1 MVQDEME
8 IDNSAMAEKQDVEKT
23 LLEQLKERE
32 ALLCKAFEESTKNI
46 LSLSGPDGILN
57 TQTSTTNFAAAQ
69 QNEIIQTQLAQVRQS
84 LELAE
89 TDVKRQKKR
98 KSDVLKEMES
108 AQKMANAHFQAIDS
122 EAKLKPGTNEVK
134 MIDKFVSYC
143 KGQIDQSIRKEVVLK
158 LLTLCMKDDPRRDSF
173 FSTLK
178 ENQDYEGNR
187 GNLEWI
193 RQQFLKSMRGID
205 WQGNQL
211 AALVNIGMGFE
222 KPQVYTSRLLDACR
236 STNISITTS
245 ATSSPVVKELILNW
259 ATKLP
264 VTVQNQLQPHV
275 KDLCDPVDQ
284 CGGGNIQDFIDLV
297 IRHIKTEPE
306 RIVVPRYPCGWCSED
321 LVVSCSCQTA
331 ETQNAASKR

>member
-1 MVQDEME
+1 
-8 IDNSAMAEKQDVEKT
+8 
-23 LLEQLKERE
+23 
-32 ALLCKAFEESTKNI
+32 
-46 LSLSGPDGILN
+46 
-57 TQTSTTNFAAAQ
+57 
-69 QNEIIQTQLAQVRQS
+69 
-84 LELAE
+84 
-89 TDVKRQKKR
+89 
-98 KSDVLKEMES
+98 
-108 AQKMANAHFQAIDS
+108 
-122 EAKLKPGTNEVK
+122 
-134 MIDKFVSYC
+134 
-143 KGQIDQSIRKEVVLK
+143 
-158 LLTLCMKDDPRRDSF
+158 MKDDPRRDSF

-193 RQQFLKSMRGID
+193 RQQFLKSMRGTD

-222 KPQVYTSRLLDACR
+222 NPQVYTSRLLDACR

-284 CGGGNIQDFIDLV
+284 CNGGNIQDFIDLV

-331 ETQNAASKR
+331 KRLKMQHQKDRILPRQEHRPVSKMPDDEHEECRKKGLCFKCKQTWDPKHRCHMPQMVNMALVPEVRQVEERDSEYLESILDAAVLGATMALTGHKNPEEAIEALRVTAPLTLNEGCVKAYILTPSRIIHILLVHS